1 MERITRFRAGI
12 LILLFALV
20 LGFFAFTLY
29 DLQVIETGGKTDN
42 TTTFTTRTRVKA
54 ARGDIL
60 DRNGNVLVSNRASF
74 DLAIN
79 HFVLIT
85 ATGTND
91 YLYQL
96 VQRCQANGIEY
107 TENFPISKERPFVYT
122 LEEQSSAWQ
131 GYFQR
136 YLAFVGGLDSDI
148 TAPLLIDKLRE
159 YYGLPETLTD
169 EEARLVIGLWYEL
182 DLRRAVDSLPLY
194 VFISDAKDAHLS
206 EIMELGIPGLNVE
219 ASTVREYN
227 TKFAAHILGHTGA
240 MTAKQWEHYKN
251 VDGYAMDTVLG
262 QSGLEE
268 AFEEYLH
275 GVDGLREDT
284 VTVDGKLVSSRYIIE
299 PKAGANVEL
308 TIDLKLQDVAET
320 RMAAL
325 IESLRAKEPGSDGA
339 DAEGCAVVVMDVK
352 TGRVLVC
359 ASYPTY
365 DLANFSKDYNDILAA
380 PYSPLFNRALQGA
393 YPPGS
398 TYKMSMV
405 IAGIDSGA
413 ITADKEIVDRG
424 RFDKYWPWYA
434 DCLAWS
440 NNGTVH
446 EHVNAAQALKV
457 SCNYYFFWLA
467 DNMRISDID
476 ATAKALGLGEK
487 TGIELWE
494 NLGYRANPDTKALLS
509 KGEDKVWYQ
518 GDQVLAGIGQSV
530 NQFTPMQ
537 LCSYVSTLANRGTRY
552 QATLLNRVVSS
563 DYRSL
568 LLESKASALSHL
580 EISDEAYEAYTTG
593 MKLVASESGGTAYR
607 VFQNYPISIAAK
619 TGTAE
624 TGMAGSDNGA
634 FVCYAPAENP
644 QIAIAI
650 YGEKA
655 GHGSTL
661 ASLAKAILDVYF
673 EVGEIGDVNIYE
685 NGLS

>member
-1 MERITRFRAGI
+1 MERITRFRAGVI
-12 LILLFALV
+12 VLLFALV
-20 LGFFAFTLY
+20 LGFFAFKLY
-29 DLQVIETGGKTDN
+29 DLQIIETGGKIDN
-42 TTTFTTRTRVKA
+42 TSTFTTRIRVKA

-79 HFVLIT
+79 HYVLIT

-91 YLYQL
+91 YLYRL
-96 VQRCQANGIEY
+96 VERCQVNDIEY

-122 LEEQSSAWQ
+122 LQDQSASQ
-131 GYFQR
+131 QNYFQQ

-148 TAPLLIDKLRE
+148 TAPLLIEKLRE
-159 YYGLPETLTD
+159 YYELPETLTD
-169 EEARLVIGLWYEL
+169 EQARLVIGLWYEL
-182 DLRRAVDSLPLY
+182 DLRRAVGTLPLY
-194 VFISDAKDAHLS
+194 VFITDAKDSDLS
-206 EIMELGIPGLNVE
+206 EIMELSIPGMNVE

-227 TKFAAHILGHTGA
+227 TKFAAHILGHTGP
-240 MTAKQWEHYKN
+240 MNAKQWEEYKN
-251 VDGYAMDTVLG
+251 IDGYEMDTVVG

-268 AFEEYLH
+268 AFEKYLH

-284 VTVDGKLVSSRYIIE
+284 VTTDGRLVSSRYLIE

-320 RMAAL
+320 QMAQL
-325 IESLRAKEPGSDGA
+325 IQSLRAKEPGSDGA

-352 TGRVLVC
+352 TGKVLVC

-365 DLANFSKDYNDILAA
+365 DLSNFAQDYNDILNT
-380 PYSPLFNRALQGA
+380 PYSPLFNRALQGM

-405 IAGIDSGA
+405 IAGIDSGT
-413 ITADKEIVDRG
+413 ITADKKIVDEG

-434 DCLAWS
+434 DCLVYA
-440 NNGTVH
+440 NQGLTHDPVD
-446 EHVNAAQALKV
+446 AAHALKV
-457 SCNYYFFWLA
+457 SCNYYFYWLA

-476 ATAKALGLGEK
+476 RTAKELGLGEK
-487 TGIELWE
+487 TGVELWE
-494 NLGYRANPDTKALLS
+494 ETGYRANEETKALFG
-509 KGEDKVWYQ
+509 KGDDKAWYA
-518 GDQVLAGIGQSV
+518 GDQVVAGIGQSL
-530 NQFTPMQ
+530 NQFTPIQ
-537 LCSYVSTLANRGTRY
+537 LCSYTATLANRGTRY

-568 LLESKASALSHL
+568 LLESKATALNHL
-580 EISDEAYEAYTTG
+580 EISDEAYEAYSTG

-607 VFQNYPISIAAK
+607 VFKNYPISIAAK

-673 EVGEIGDVNIYE
+673 EVGEIGDVNIFE
-685 NGLS
+685 NTLS